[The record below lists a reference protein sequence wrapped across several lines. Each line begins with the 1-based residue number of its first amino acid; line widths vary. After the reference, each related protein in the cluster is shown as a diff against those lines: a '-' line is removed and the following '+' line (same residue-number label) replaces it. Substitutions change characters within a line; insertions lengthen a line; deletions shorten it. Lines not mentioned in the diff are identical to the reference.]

1 MERVTYGKTFAASNT
16 SLALSHFA
24 PRGRERKPP
33 GALFPWKYGQM
44 VLMYAPRPRMELPPR
59 GARGRA
65 GFAASSCRRAHGN
78 IQSANQGGLRETN
91 DDEGTDPDFTGVE
104 LYVHLALIEKG
115 IPLIQ
120 FVTNLSQIGTNKFV
134 LIALPLKIKGGDASP
149 ARVVAL
155 VE

>member
-16 SLALSHFA
+16 SLAMSHFA

-65 GFAASSCRRAHGN
+65 GFAAFYAGEPTA
-78 IQSANQGGLRETN
+78 IFKVPTKEATG
-91 DDEGTDPDFTGVE
+91 DE
-104 LYVHLALIEKG
+104 
-115 IPLIQ
+115 Q
-120 FVTNLSQIGTNKFV
+120 
-134 LIALPLKIKGGDASP
+134 
-149 ARVVAL
+149 
-155 VE
+155 